1 VQAAIHRNTRVFG
14 DDVEVFRPER
24 WLIEDR
30 EQLRVME
37 AAHMGFSRGR
47 RNCLGQNIALLQMK
61 KLIPALL
68 MKFKVSL
75 NISHT
80 LSRT

>member
-1 VQAAIHRNTRVFG
+1 MVFG

-47 RNCLGQNIALLQMK
+47 RNCLGQNIALLQIK
-61 KLIPALL
+61 KLIPTLL

-80 LSRT
+80 LP